1 MNLFKKFF
9 SKKENSD
16 EDVDFASSELRKEK
30 NTDFH
35 DKKNESQDSFSEKQ
49 QQHQKKDNDINS
61 ETVKNILKTV
71 ADSLEP
77 GSREQIIINNKLNEN
92 NFKNIHMVKKSS
104 VIIKNGKQ
112 VYKSDKTDDKT
123 AASLNE
129 LFNEIFDK

>member
-9 SKKENSD
+9 SKKENSG

-92 NFKNIHMVKKSS
+92 NFKNIHMVKK
-104 VIIKNGKQ
+104 KQ
-112 VYKSDKTDDKT
+112 CYYKKQQT
-123 AASLNE
+123 SL
-129 LFNEIFDK
+129 

>member
-77 GSREQIIINNKLNEN
+77 GSREQIIINNKLDEN

-104 VIIKNGKQ
+104 VIIKNSKQ